1 MAGIHGLTVS
11 IPKNMTKGMFGGEC
25 IQQAA
30 HEMGEWEKKD
40 PYTGGNNDCTFVRRK
55 T

>member
-11 IPKNMTKGMFGGEC
+11 IPKNMTKGMFDGEY

-40 PYTGGNNDCTFVRRK
+40 PYTGWNNDRTFVRRK
-55 T
+55 A